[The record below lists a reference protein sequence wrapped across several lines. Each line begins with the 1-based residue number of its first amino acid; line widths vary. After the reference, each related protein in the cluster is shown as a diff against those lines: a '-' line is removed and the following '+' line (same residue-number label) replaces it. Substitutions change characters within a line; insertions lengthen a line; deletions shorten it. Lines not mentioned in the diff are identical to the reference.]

1 MTPQESRRAA
11 LRRVKI
17 FTALTDKD
25 CDEVLT
31 CVRGKTLVANETLY
45 EQGSTGDKM
54 AIVMDGNLSV
64 RLDQKEIA
72 TVGPGGML
80 GEMACVDPAPRS
92 ASVVATVKTTV
103 LEVNR
108 EALSELRELAPAA
121 NSAIVGQ
128 VIREV
133 TRRLREVN
141 ERLEKDLAPGTKL
154 PSSAPAAP
162 PAAAPRPAAAPAR
175 SQVVSAMRPEAAE
188 EKGAGEALVSGF
200 KSFLDRFKGNT

>member
-17 FTALTDKD
+17 FAALSDKD

-45 EQGSTGDKM
+45 EQGSNGDRM

-64 RLDQKEIA
+64 RLEHKEIA
-72 TVGPGGML
+72 TVGPGGLL

-92 ASVVATVKTTV
+92 ATVVAAVKTTV

-108 EALSELRELAPAA
+108 DALSELRELAPAA
-121 NSAIVGQ
+121 NAAIVGQ

-154 PSSAPAAP
+154 PSAAAAAP
-162 PAAAPRPAAAPAR
+162 PPPKPAPAAPAR
-175 SQVVSAMRPEAAE
+175 SQVISAMRPGVAE
-188 EKGAGEALVSGF
+188 EKSAGEALVSGM
-200 KSFLDRFKGNT
+200 KSFLDRFKGKP

>member
-17 FTALTDKD
+17 FVGLSDKD

-31 CVRGKTLVANETLY
+31 CVRGKTLVANETRY

-64 RLDQKEIA
+64 RLDHKEIA

-121 NSAIVGQ
+121 NAAIVGQ

-154 PSSAPAAP
+154 PSAAAAAPAAAPKPAAP
-162 PAAAPRPAAAPAR
+162 PAH
-175 SQVVSAMRPEAAE
+175 SQVVNAMRPGVAE

>member
-17 FTALTDKD
+17 FSALTDAD
-25 CDEVLT
+25 CDAVLT
-31 CVRGKTLVANETLY
+31 CVRGRTLNPGDVLY
-45 EQGSTGDKM
+45 EQGARGDRM
-54 AIVMDGNLSV
+54 AIVMEGGLSV
-64 RLDQKEIA
+64 RLQQKEIS
-72 TVGPGGML
+72 TVGAGGLL

-92 ASVVATVKTTV
+92 ANVVAAVKTTV

-108 EALSELRELAPAA
+108 DALTELRDMAPAA

-133 TRRLREVN
+133 TKRLREVN

-154 PSSAPAAP
+154 PSAAAAAP
-162 PAAAPRPAAAPAR
+162 PPPPKPAPAAR
-175 SQVVSAMRPEAAE
+175 SQVISAMRPDAPE
-188 EKGAGEALVSGF
+188 EKSAGEALKSGIQG
-200 KSFLDRFKGNT
+200 LLNRFRGNS